1 MNFIFNL
8 ILTIM
13 SNNLIIVN
21 GIVMTIADFQQ
32 LDKA

>member
-13 SNNLIIVN
+13 QLIAVN
-21 GIVMTIADFQQ
+21 GVVMTLADFQQ